1 MRLDIRKT
9 KNLNSNLRVN
19 GVLDLRLVNTVKFI
33 VRVLLFQISVPQHR
47 LELWPGYQTSIRQ
60 HESEILLCAEVTH
73 KVMRMETCLNIL
85 RQCSEV
91 RGGDYKALFSK
102 AVVGTVVLTEYNNR
116 TYRIDDV
123 DWNITPSSTF
133 RRGNE
138 DITYIDYMKQV
149 NIVELDK

>member
-1 MRLDIRKT
+1 
-9 KNLNSNLRVN
+9 
-19 GVLDLRLVNTVKFI
+19 
-33 VRVLLFQISVPQHR
+33 
-47 LELWPGYQTSIRQ
+47 
-60 HESEILLCAEVTH
+60 
-73 KVMRMETCLNIL
+73 METCLNIL